1 MKNENLRNHDSTR
14 GGATPRLRLVVCA
27 CLIVFGTSALAQDV
41 AVLSLEDLL
50 NTEVSTVSRKS
61 QRLSETA
68 AAVFVVTGDEIQR
81 SGATSIPEAL
91 RMVPGVQVARM
102 GNARW
107 SVSAR
112 GFNGRF
118 ANKLLVL
125 MDGRSIYSPL
135 FSGVIWEQE
144 DTLLEDIDRIEV
156 IRGPGAAMWGAN
168 AVNGVIN
175 IITKRARATQGG
187 MVSASAG
194 NEDRAAAAV
203 RWGGA
208 LDESTHYRVW
218 AKGLRRDASDDQ
230 LNIDPNHSARA
241 GFRLDKSLDGG
252 ARASLIGETYRV
264 RAGDAWERP
273 DVSAATLSTGF
284 VTPMVVTAAHSG
296 SNVVGRYDTVLGDGS
311 ELGLQAYFEHSRLD
325 VPWAVSDSRDTAD
338 VDLQHRLH
346 RGSHDF
352 MWGMGYRVSRNQ
364 IHANTANFSLL
375 RDRRLMRLFSAF
387 AHDEWTL
394 VPDRLRLIAGT
405 KIEHNGSTGWEWQ
418 PNVRLAWTP
427 SETRTVWGALSRAV
441 RTPAQ
446 AEEDASLD
454 LQIIPPSSTV
464 PLSNLIRAKA
474 PGKIERAE
482 KVTSF
487 DLGYREQLTST
498 LSLDI
503 AAFAAR
509 YSDLRTGSL
518 PEVGMAFVM
527 TPRGPVPYLQTTTVT
542 GPGLEASTR
551 GVELAADW
559 HPLEAWRLQ
568 AAYTYLYDHI
578 SDPLGAM
585 REGGYQGK
593 TPRHSASLRSSWNL
607 ARNWQFDGW
616 LRRTGGLQGGEVAGY
631 NELDLRLAW
640 RPVRDLEV
648 SLVGQNL
655 LHRQHLEWI
664 GDYVPT
670 PQLAVERAWYIKA
683 KLAF

>member
-1 MKNENLRNHDSTR
+1 MKYPAHRISAADAIGTR
-14 GGATPRLRLVVCA
+14 CRLRPAL
-27 CLIVFGTSALAQDV
+27 LLWLLTFGAPALAVDA
-41 AVLSLEDLL
+41 AVPSLEDLL

-68 AAVFVVTGDEIQR
+68 AAVFVLTGDEIQR
-81 SGATSIPEAL
+81 AGVTSIPEAL
-91 RMVPGVQVARM
+91 RLVPGVQVARM

-107 SVSAR
+107 AVSAR

-125 MDGRSIYSPL
+125 MDGRSIYSPQ
-135 FSGVIWEQE
+135 FSGVLWEQE

-175 IITKRARATQGG
+175 IITKRARATQGA

-194 NEDRAAAAV
+194 NEDRAAAAA
-203 RWGGA
+203 RFGGA
-208 LDESTHYRVW
+208 LDDSTHYRVW
-218 AKGLRRDASDDQ
+218 AKGLRRDASDDR
-230 LNIDPNHSARA
+230 LNIDPSHSARA

-252 ARASLIGETYRV
+252 SRASLIGEAYRV

-273 DVSAATLSTGF
+273 DISVAALSTGF

-296 SNVVGRYDTVLGDGS
+296 TNVVGRYDMVLGDGS
-311 ELGLQAYFEHSRLD
+311 ELGLQAYFDHSRLD
-325 VPWAVSDSRDTAD
+325 VPWAASDSRDTAD

-346 RGSHDF
+346 RGPHDF
-352 MWGMGYRVSRNQ
+352 IWGMGYRVSRNQ
-364 IHANTANFSLL
+364 IHANTPNFSLL
-375 RDRRLMRLFSAF
+375 RDHRMMRLFSVF

-405 KIEHNGSTGWEWQ
+405 KIEHNASTGWEWQ

-446 AEEDASLD
+446 AEEDASVD
-454 LQIIPPSSTV
+454 LMVIPSSATV
-464 PLSNLIRAKA
+464 PLSNLIRVKA

-482 KVTSF
+482 KITSF
-487 DLGYREQLTST
+487 DVGYREQLTST

-509 YSDLRTGSL
+509 YSDLRTGET
-518 PEVGMAFVM
+518 PTVGMAYLM
-527 TPRGPVPYLQTTTVT
+527 TPNGPVPYLETSAVT
-542 GPGLEASTR
+542 SVGLDARTR
-551 GVELAADW
+551 GVEIAADW
-559 HPLEAWRLQ
+559 HPLESWRLQ

-578 SDPLGAM
+578 SDPQGAM
-585 REGGYQGK
+585 REDGYLGK

-616 LRRTGGLQGGEVAGY
+616 LRRTGHLEGGAVPGY

-640 RPVRDLEV
+640 RPVRDLELA
-648 SLVGQNL
+648 LVGQNL

>member
-27 CLIVFGTSALAQDV
+27 CLIVFGTSAMAQDV

-68 AAVFVVTGDEIQR
+68 AAVLVVTGDEIQR

-218 AKGLRRDASDDQ
+218 AKGLRRDASDDR
-230 LNIDPNHSARA
+230 LNIDPSHSARA

-252 ARASLIGETYRV
+252 SRASLIGETYRV

-273 DVSAATLSTGF
+273 DISAATLSTGF

-364 IHANTANFSLL
+364 IHANTVNFSLL

-405 KIEHNGSTGWEWQ
+405 KIEHHASTGWEWQ

-454 LQIIPPSSTV
+454 LQIIPPSATV

-518 PEVGMAFVM
+518 PEVGMAFLM

-542 GPGLEASTR
+542 GPGLEARTR

-568 AAYTYLYDHI
+568 AAYTYLYAHI

-585 REGGYQGK
+585 REGGYRGK
-593 TPRHSASLRSSWNL
+593 TPRHSASLRTSWNP

-616 LRRTGGLQGGEVAGY
+616 LRRTGGLEGGAVAGY

-670 PQLAVERAWYIKA
+670 PQLEIERAWYIKA